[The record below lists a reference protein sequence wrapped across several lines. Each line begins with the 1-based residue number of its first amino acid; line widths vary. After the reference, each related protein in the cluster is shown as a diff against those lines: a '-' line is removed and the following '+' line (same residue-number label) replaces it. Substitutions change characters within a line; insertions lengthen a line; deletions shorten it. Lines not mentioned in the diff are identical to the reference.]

1 MTEKDFTSELLK
13 LKDRELTSDEEFRLC
28 NELIP
33 IGLKNNYIGF
43 QGDIVCNSLIE
54 ILVTDDLIIRYLKSM
69 YLTLLMGFNDKS
81 QSKEKL
87 IELVELI
94 VTVINRYGSLTERR
108 DTNSMLSALQKA
120 AMKCGIIIAIN

>member
-13 LKDRELTSDEEFRLC
+13 LKDKELTSDEEFRLC
-28 NELIP
+28 NVLIP

-54 ILVTDDLIIRYLKSM
+54 ILVTDELIIRYLKSM
-69 YLTLLMGFNDKS
+69 YLALLLGFNDKS

-120 AMKCGIIIAIN
+120 AMRCGIIIAIN